1 MWLTKWMGDYNKC
14 YFSWKTELTLI
25 CSSMLVQV
33 RFAALKV
40 IEEMS
45 RKLGDSYKVV
55 LPETIV
61 TLTELNE
68 GKEGDLVSSLLTLI
82 QLKCFVSSSGT

>member
-1 MWLTKWMGDYNKC
+1 MRSIAQQKLGQQDTATETKCLPVRNVERILS
-14 YFSWKTELTLI
+14 FI
-25 CSSMLVQV
+25 VFQV

-68 GKEGDLVSSLLTLI
+68 GKLILHAVSNNYSL
-82 QLKCFVSSSGT
+82 

>member
-1 MWLTKWMGDYNKC
+1 VTGDAVV
-14 YFSWKTELTLI
+14 LL
-25 CSSMLVQV
+25 LQV

-68 GKEGDLVSSLLTLI
+68 GV
-82 QLKCFVSSSGT
+82 

>member
-1 MWLTKWMGDYNKC
+1 M
-14 YFSWKTELTLI
+14 I
-25 CSSMLVQV
+25 SMSTCILLYLWSQV

-68 GKEGDLVSSLLTLI
+68 GELMLYAFGFMRVLSRPFSWY
-82 QLKCFVSSSGT
+82 

>member
-1 MWLTKWMGDYNKC
+1 M
-14 YFSWKTELTLI
+14 ELLKEYQSDWYGI
-25 CSSMLVQV
+25 LWCLSYVQV

-68 GKEGDLVSSLLTLI
+68 GESQCCMQLVSIVRSSHSLR
-82 QLKCFVSSSGT
+82 